1 MSSSEGRKT
10 TAVRVAVVVGIALL
24 LALAIRLVDFTPS
37 WSYLNVS
44 LLTGGEEGQYFALG
58 KKLAERTAKRK
69 GKLEVVSSAGTVDN
83 LERLTAAK
91 QGCKAQFALVQ
102 DGIAP
107 PQGSDLKLVARLLRS
122 ESLFFL
128 GKGASRFKTFADLRG
143 ARIGIGPDK
152 SGTSALV
159 RAVFDHSD
167 LASLGVKLEH
177 HATDEQLDLLGKG
190 ALELGAFVTDEDASM
205 IRVAIVDRGLEVAAL
220 ANVDV
225 VARRHRYLWSG
236 RIGAGQYDAVRML
249 PPEDRQLLRVD
260 TLLVTNGCA
269 SRAQTVAMLSALDEL
284 MPGLIEHNRKKGEST
299 FFPSD
304 RTAKSFFTNQ
314 GPELADQHVPWLVD
328 IMPPSN
334 WVYVMMTVSVIFNLM
349 GVGNRFRLW
358 RIDVAR
364 VRLERELR
372 DVLGQRLTN
381 EELYDLEPEPQHDQT
396 VAGRVE
402 ALHHELV
409 ALRDRCREQSLSMLV
424 PMGQEM
430 AYRYQEDQIE
440 GLITGVRR
448 FEGRLK
454 QALRQEPAD
463 A

>member
-1 MSSSEGRKT
+1 
-10 TAVRVAVVVGIALL
+10 
-24 LALAIRLVDFTPS
+24 
-37 WSYLNVS
+37 
-44 LLTGGEEGQYFALG
+44 
-58 KKLAERTAKRK
+58 
-69 GKLEVVSSAGTVDN
+69 
-83 LERLTAAK
+83 
-91 QGCKAQFALVQ
+91 
-102 DGIAP
+102 
-107 PQGSDLKLVARLLRS
+107 
-122 ESLFFL
+122 
-128 GKGASRFKTFADLRG
+128 
-143 ARIGIGPDK
+143 
-152 SGTSALV
+152 
-159 RAVFDHSD
+159 
-167 LASLGVKLEH
+167 
-177 HATDEQLDLLGKG
+177 
-190 ALELGAFVTDEDASM
+190 
-205 IRVAIVDRGLEVAAL
+205 
-220 ANVDV
+220 
-225 VARRHRYLWSG
+225 
-236 RIGAGQYDAVRML
+236 ML